1 MRPLALFLSVVA
13 LAISHAQ
20 AQSAMTCDD
29 AMKYHE
35 FAVDV
40 SFAYLLPFSTCHG
53 SGLKEFEAIY
63 FQITR

>member
-1 MRPLALFLSVVA
+1 MRTLALFLSVVA

-40 SFAYLLPFSTCHG
+40 SFAPFLPFSTCHV
-53 SGLKEFEAIY
+53 SELEVVRVII
-63 FQITR
+63 FQIVR